1 MSPDAVDA
9 NTPGYDEVLVE
20 LKARVR
26 QARYVAQRRVNTEL
40 VQLYWQLGT
49 TLAEQT
55 EQQAWG
61 SGVVK
66 RLADDLRAEF
76 PEMKGFSPRNLIYM
90 RSFARAWPV
99 AGEIA
104 QRPVA
109 QLPWGHI
116 TTLLDR
122 VADNK
127 VRDWYVSRILAHGWS
142 RNVLEHQIR
151 TAAHIRF
158 EAAPTNFDR
167 ALAPGESD
175 LAQQIT
181 KDPYVLD
188 FLAVD
193 GDTSERELEQALVDK
208 IIDTLSEL
216 GEGFAFVGRQ
226 VHFDIDGDDF
236 FVDLLFFHIE
246 QLRYVVIEL
255 KTGRFKPE
263 YIGQL
268 GFYVALVDDRLRR
281 AQHADTVGLL
291 LVTEKNDAVV
301 RYSLAGHQ
309 SPVAV
314 SRYDLLSP
322 AEKAALPSEEVLA
335 RALGLP
341 SRQTPLDNI

>member
-1 MSPDAVDA
+1 MSPDALDA
-9 NTPGYDEVLVE
+9 NAPGYDEVLVE

-49 TLAEQT
+49 TLAAQT
-55 EQQAWG
+55 EYQAWG

-76 PEMKGFSPRNLIYM
+76 PGMKGFSLRNLIYM
-90 RSFARAWPV
+90 RSFARAWPDV
-99 AGEIA
+99 EIA

-122 VADNK
+122 VADDD
-127 VRDWYVSRILAHGWS
+127 VRDWYVSRALAHGWS
-142 RNVLEHQIR
+142 RNVLDHHIR
-151 TAAHIRF
+151 TAAHERF
-158 EAAPTNFDR
+158 GNAATNFDR
-167 ALAPGESD
+167 ALQSGESD
-175 LAQQIT
+175 LAKQIT

-188 FLAVD
+188 FLAID
-193 GDTSERELEQALVDK
+193 GDAPERELEQALVDR
-208 IIDTLSEL
+208 IIDTLREL

-226 VHFDIDGDDF
+226 VHFDVDGDDF
-236 FVDLLFFHIE
+236 FVDLLFFHVE

-263 YIGQL
+263 YLGQL
-268 GFYVALVDDRLRR
+268 GFYVSLVDDRLRR
-281 AQHADTVGLL
+281 LHHADTVGLL

-301 RYSLAGHQ
+301 RYSLAGNQ
-309 SPVAV
+309 APVAV
-314 SRYDLLSP
+314 SSYDLLPP
-322 AEKAALPSEEVLA
+322 AEKAALPSEEILA
-335 RALGLP
+335 RAL
-341 SRQTPLDNI
+341 SR